1 MEFDR
6 VNLKFILKSKGVRIV
21 DNFED
26 ELKVEEFEQQKSK
39 VC

>member
-1 MEFDR
+1 MDFDR

-26 ELKVEEFEQQKSK
+26 ELKGRGI
-39 VC
+39 

>member
-26 ELKVEEFEQQKSK
+26 VALIRIFV
-39 VC
+39 

>member
-6 VNLKFILKSKGVRIV
+6 VNLKFIPKSKGVRIV

-26 ELKVEEFEQQKSK
+26 ELKGRGI
-39 VC
+39 